1 MTNDNV
7 RLIPAFGYEI
17 IRDQILS
24 SVLGKHEREVLY
36 WAGKEV
42 ARKYPLFS
50 LDEVASFFQQAGWG
64 DIVLEKESKESYTY
78 ILTGDHEILKFDERC
93 FRLEAGFLAQ
103 QVQKLNGFLTECH
116 EEVHIKKERV
126 TFTIKWDSKEPVHA

>member
-1 MTNDNV
+1 MANDNV

-24 SVLGKHEREVLY
+24 SVLGKHEKEILY

-50 LDEVASFFQQAGWG
+50 LDEMSSFFHQAGWG

-78 ILTGDHEILKFDERC
+78 VLTGDNELLKFDQRC

-116 EEVHIKKERV
+116 EEVNAKKERV
-126 TFTIKWDSKEPVHA
+126 TFTIKWDLKEPVNH